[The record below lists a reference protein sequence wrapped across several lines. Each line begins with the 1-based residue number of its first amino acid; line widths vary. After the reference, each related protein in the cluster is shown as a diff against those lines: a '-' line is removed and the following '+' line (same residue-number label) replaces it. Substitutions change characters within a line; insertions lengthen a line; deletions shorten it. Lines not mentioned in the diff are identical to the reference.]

1 MYMQMPSSEGV
12 TTGSGLP
19 GCRGVHV
26 FTPRGERL
34 DAPGV
39 GAGRPATARIPGPE
53 ADLRAELIAG
63 RLIGLGATPSL
74 HREGAGSLATP
85 EHLADLYAPAL
96 QALVAGLPTAGAPA
110 APGRPAVTPAGRR
123 SPGR

>member
-1 MYMQMPSSEGV
+1 M
-12 TTGSGLP
+12 
-19 GCRGVHV
+19 

-85 EHLADLYAPAL
+85 EHLYAPAL